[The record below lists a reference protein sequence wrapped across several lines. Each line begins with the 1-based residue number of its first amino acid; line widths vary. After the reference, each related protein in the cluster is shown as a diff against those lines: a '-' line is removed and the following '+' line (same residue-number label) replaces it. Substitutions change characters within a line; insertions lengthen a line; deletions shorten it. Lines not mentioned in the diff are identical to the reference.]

1 MMNILLIGLYP
12 PHIGGIATHTFH
24 LRKHL
29 EAMGHTVYVL
39 TYAHC
44 DGPPDDKVYMVD
56 TWNRMRGISFI
67 KNAPRVGSQIIEKHD
82 IDIIHSHY
90 VAPPGY
96 VGNMLGKRH
105 GIPSI
110 ITAHGSDI
118 NFMSRE
124 LVGRVL
130 INRALKGANHVI
142 CVSKD
147 LSRRV
152 KKKTSTP
159 VTYIPNGVDTSEF
172 LPSDEPKEYV
182 LFVGALTANKR
193 VDEIIDALEGTGE
206 KLVIA
211 GDGPQRPRLMWLA
224 RQRGVDTTFTGYTTD
239 VPSLMRRAKVLVQ
252 PSKEEGFGL
261 TVLEAMASGVPT
273 ISRKRPALEEIVT
286 HDENGLLFPCF
297 KLFKKQMETL
307 LSDESLRNR
316 LAAAGLETASD
327 FSWQYVA
334 AHTLELYNA
343 VLGR

>member
-1 MMNILLIGLYP
+1 MNILLIGLYP

-29 EAMGHTVYVL
+29 EALGHSVNVL
-39 TYAHC
+39 TYAHSE
-44 DGPPDDKVYMVD
+44 GTSDDAVSMVD
-56 TWNRMRGISFI
+56 TWSRLRGISFI
-67 KNAPRVGSQIIEKHD
+67 RNAPSVGSRIIEEND

-96 VGNMLGKRH
+96 VGNQLGKKH

-124 LVGRVL
+124 FVGRFL
-130 INRALKGANHVI
+130 INRALKGADHVI

-147 LSRRV
+147 LTRRV
-152 KKKTSTP
+152 KNKVSTP
-159 VTYIPNGVDTSEF
+159 ASYIPNGVDTSEF
-172 LPSDEPKEYV
+172 SPSDEPKDYV
-182 LFVGALTANKR
+182 LYVGALTANKR
-193 VDEIIDALEGTGE
+193 VEEIIDVLEGTGE

-211 GDGPQRPRLMWLA
+211 GDGPERPRLMWLA
-224 RQRGVDTTFTGYTTD
+224 RQRGVDAVFTGYTTD

-252 PSKEEGFGL
+252 PSQEEGFGL

-273 ISRKRPALEEIVT
+273 IARRRPALEEIVT

-297 KLFKKQMETL
+297 KVFRKQMEML
-307 LSDESLRNR
+307 LSDEALRSR
-316 LAAAGLETASD
+316 LSEEGLKTASHY
-327 FSWQYVA
+327 SWEHVA
-334 AHTLELYNA
+334 AQTAELYSS

>member
-1 MMNILLIGLYP
+1 MNILLIGLYP

-24 LRKHL
+24 LRNHL
-29 EAMGHTVYVL
+29 ESMGHTVYVL
-39 TYAHC
+39 TYAHR
-44 DGPPDDKVYMVD
+44 DGPPDDKVFMAD
-56 TWNRMRGISFI
+56 TWTRMRGISFI
-67 KNAPRVGSQIIEKHD
+67 KNAPRVGSRIIEEHG

-96 VGNMLGKRH
+96 VGNMLAKKH
-105 GIPSI
+105 GIPNI

-118 NFMSRE
+118 NSMSRE
-124 LVGRVL
+124 LIGRVL
-130 INRALKGANHVI
+130 INHALKGAHQVI

-147 LSRRV
+147 LSKRV
-152 KKKTSTP
+152 KKKTPVP

-172 LPSDEPKEYV
+172 SPSDEPKEYV
-182 LFVGALTANKR
+182 LFVGTLTANKR
-193 VDEIIDALEGTGE
+193 VDEIIDALEGMGE
-206 KLVIA
+206 TLVIA

-224 RQRGVDTTFTGYTTD
+224 RQRGVDATFTGYTTD
-239 VPSLMRRAKVLVQ
+239 VPLLMRRAKVLVQ

-286 HDENGLLFPCF
+286 HEENGLLFPCF
-297 KLFKKQMETL
+297 KVFKKQMETL
-307 LSDESLRNR
+307 LSDEPLRNR
-316 LAAAGLETASD
+316 LAAAGMKTASG

-334 AHTLELYNA
+334 ARTIELYDA